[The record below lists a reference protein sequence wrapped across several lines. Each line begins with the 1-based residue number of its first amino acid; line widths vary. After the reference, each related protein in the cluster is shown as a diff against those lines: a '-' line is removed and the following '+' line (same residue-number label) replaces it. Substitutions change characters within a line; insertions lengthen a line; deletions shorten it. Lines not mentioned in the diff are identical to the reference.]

1 MRSLFRTFIAIDIC
15 NEQMRED
22 IYHLREKLNSK
33 HIKFIDLENIHITI
47 KFLGYIEETDINQI
61 CDVLSLISFRR
72 FDITISNIRYLPN
85 SIKPR
90 VICLDVIKGEDELN
104 GLYQMIS
111 YSLEQKGF
119 KKESRRFLPHVTI
132 ARFRTLNNLKR
143 LRVKSIDRD
152 ELNEYR
158 IHVNEIQFKKSI
170 LDVLGAKYE
179 NIFTKSLM

>member
-1 MRSLFRTFIAIDIC
+1 MFRTFIAIDIC

-33 HIKFIDLENIHITI
+33 YIKFIDLENIHITI

-111 YSLEQKGF
+111 YSLERKGF
-119 KKESRRFLPHVTI
+119 KKDQRSFLPHITI
-132 ARFRTLNNLKR
+132 ARFKTLNNLKR
-143 LRVKSIDRD
+143 LRIKSIDKD
-152 ELNEYR
+152 DLNEYQ

-170 LDVLGAKYE
+170 LGALGAKYE